1 MWFWKFEHAFFQH
14 VKTMPDPPQT
24 EVQFFL
30 PFGCWKKSN
39 KKKRQNDC
47 GVTFHCFFGGDTGV
61 LICRNSFGSIPTIG
75 KQFAKTNENYCLFGI
90 NVPEFTQSCHRE
102 VQNEV
107 NIFFFPPFFFFL
119 LHLLNYLRPQTFTE
133 SIWKSRISTREKL
146 VFYFGD
152 LRMENMFSCQR
163 TTKANLP

>member
-1 MWFWKFEHAFFQH
+1 
-14 VKTMPDPPQT
+14 MPDPPQT
-24 EVQFFL
+24 EVQFFFAFWL
-30 PFGCWKKSN
+30 LKK
-39 KKKRQNDC
+39 KQQKKRQNDC

-107 NIFFFPPFFFFL
+107 NIFFFPSFFFFFFFTSL
-119 LHLLNYLRPQTFTE
+119 TTFGLRRSPSQYERAEF
-133 SIWKSRISTREKL
+133 RREKSSSFIL
-146 VFYFGD
+146 
-152 LRMENMFSCQR
+152 EI
-163 TTKANLP
+163 